1 MKHQLKTRWEQMALG
16 YFVSNE
22 GEVLIRMPYQEYL
35 SCSGHKLA
43 TSTMKYNYIIHKVL
57 RAYESKAYLIIHTI
71 PINRL

>member
-43 TSTMKYNYIIHKVL
+43 TSTMK
-57 RAYESKAYLIIHTI
+57 
-71 PINRL
+71 